1 MTMALERPGL
11 DLLTDPAW
19 CERAYN
25 PRVSV
30 PDVAAIT
37 ERWGRLAAATRA
49 RLPYEADVP
58 YGSNP
63 REVLD
68 LFRPAAPKGT
78 FVFIHGGYWR
88 VFSKAEF
95 SWVADALGPSGYTV
109 ALINYPLCPEVTVLE
124 IAACCRRAMAALWG
138 KLDARERANVVISG
152 HSAGGYLTGSA
163 FATDWTALGLPAT
176 PFTGGLSISGVFELD
191 PLVHTSMNE
200 LIRFT
205 PETARATSIEQ
216 APARVKA
223 PLVFAVGGL
232 ETPEFHRQS
241 EQQAA
246 RWADLPSTV
255 ASIPGRHH
263 FDVIEE
269 LRIEGSP
276 LLTSA
281 LRLLGAPAA

>member
-1 MTMALERPGL
+1 MVLERPRSE
-11 DLLTDPAW
+11 LLTDPDW

-30 PDVAAIT
+30 PDVGEIT
-37 ERWGRLAAATRA
+37 AQWGRLAQETRS
-49 RLPYEADVP
+49 RLPYEADVR
-58 YGSNP
+58 YGGNP

-68 LFRPAAPKGT
+68 IFRAPSPKGT

-88 VFSKAEF
+88 VFSKTEF
-95 SWVADALGPSGYTV
+95 SWVADALAPAGYTV

-124 IAACCRRAMAALWG
+124 IAECCRRAMATLWG
-138 KLDARERANVVISG
+138 KLEARERANVVISG
-152 HSAGGYLTGSA
+152 HSAGGYLTGSS

-223 PLVFAVGGL
+223 PLVLAVGGL

-241 EQQAA
+241 QQQAA
-246 RWADLPSTV
+246 HWADLPSTV

-281 LRLLGAPAA
+281 LRLLGAREA